1 SPELHNGAVPTP
13 ICRDDVRALFL
24 VVALNGRF
32 IGVTA
37 VNRDRFGDTMAMD
50 RFLQKAQCGLCIA
63 VLREQ
68 KVDRLAVFVDGA
80 IQILALQNCSCNRT
94 SFGGGANWRAAPGG
108 ITSTRGLL
116 DLWHPCAGVHGTPR
130 ARQSCGSRVH
140 TPRAPDAAWAGCGP
154 RCVAGRLLTK
164 AARTPY
170 RAYMHL

>member
-37 VNRDRFGDTMAMD
+37 VNRDRFGDTMATD

-80 IQILALQNCSCNRT
+80 IQVIPLAFDLDVGLVHPPADPHRT
-94 SFGGGANWRAAPGG
+94 LASMGYLLKVGQWEYDCRYSKMHGMPV
-108 ITSTRGLL
+108 TSGRGFRSLKP
-116 DLWHPCAGVHGTPR
+116 LWYKGVP
-130 ARQSCGSRVH
+130 
-140 TPRAPDAAWAGCGP
+140 P
-154 RCVAGRLLTK
+154 
-164 AARTPY
+164 
-170 RAYMHL
+170 